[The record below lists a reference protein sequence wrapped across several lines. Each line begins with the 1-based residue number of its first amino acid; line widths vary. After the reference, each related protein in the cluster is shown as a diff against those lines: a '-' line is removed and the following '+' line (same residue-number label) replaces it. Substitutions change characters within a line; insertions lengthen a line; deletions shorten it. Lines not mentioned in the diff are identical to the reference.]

1 MKSGK
6 ASTLKLPEIS
16 TVFQTKELEE
26 VSKYATRK
34 EERLLPLIEA
44 RQMELPL
51 CDTRWAFNADLAK
64 QIFNE
69 YPLDPTYAVHKPLK
83 DMLAVYP
90 MVCALSHLTISA
102 DSCYRTP
109 RPTPD
114 REETAVKTKGRSKI
128 FRSSRPRLGLVR
140 LSQKGLVPDK
150 RRK

>member
-1 MKSGK
+1 MKPGK

-16 TVFQTKELEE
+16 TVFQTKELEV
-26 VSKYATRK
+26 VSKYTTLRK
-34 EERLLPLIEA
+34 EEPLLPLIEA
-44 RQMELPL
+44 HQMELPL

-69 YPLDPTYAVHKPLK
+69 YPLDQTYAVHKPLQ

-90 MVCALSHLTISA
+90 MVCTLSHLTISA

-128 FRSSRPRLGLVR
+128 FVSIVC
-140 LSQKGLVPDK
+140 
-150 RRK
+150 